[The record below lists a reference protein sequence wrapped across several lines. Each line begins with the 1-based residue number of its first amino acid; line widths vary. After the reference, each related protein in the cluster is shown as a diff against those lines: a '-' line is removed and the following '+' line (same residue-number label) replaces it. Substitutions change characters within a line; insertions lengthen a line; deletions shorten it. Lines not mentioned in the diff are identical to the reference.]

1 MTDLHPDPDSS
12 LRAPRRQLLW
22 MCVIAM
28 VLYLFWWLP
37 PIAARQDAVFRS
49 FAPLV
54 AVQAHIHKR
63 FVEPIDDD
71 RLVMG
76 AIRGMIGE
84 LDPYSVYMPP
94 QQYLDFMQRPAEGYV
109 GIGIQVDVD
118 AATNQLVIIGPT
130 DDSPAFDAGVRIGDV
145 IVEIAGQK
153 VSRVMPFESTQR
165 LHGLEGSYA
174 HFTVER
180 PPDHQRLEFAVKR
193 RRIPTRSVAGF
204 LRLPGDTWDYMLDRP
219 RGIGYICVREFW
231 EQTASS
237 FNEAVDSLVAG
248 GLRGLVLDL
257 RFNPG
262 GDMHACLKI
271 ADRFIGSGVLLTT
284 RNRLAV
290 ESASEASAAD
300 DLPSFPVV
308 VLINGSSASGAE
320 IVAGILQHYRRAVV
334 VGERSFGKGSVQ
346 TLIPMEDGDSALR
359 LTTAYYYLP
368 DGRCIH
374 RRHDMD
380 EEAPWGIRPDITV
393 VLSNQEETD
402 LYQEMNRMRR
412 PVSDDNPP
420 RQIAADRQL
429 AAALKLLVEQLDAGT
444 AGAAAQG
451 GQAQ

>member
-1 MTDLHPDPDSS
+1 
-12 LRAPRRQLLW
+12 
-22 MCVIAM
+22 
-28 VLYLFWWLP
+28 
-37 PIAARQDAVFRS
+37 
-49 FAPLV
+49 
-54 AVQAHIHKR
+54 
-63 FVEPIDDD
+63 
-71 RLVMG
+71 
-76 AIRGMIGE
+76 
-84 LDPYSVYMPP
+84 
-94 QQYLDFMQRPAEGYV
+94 
-109 GIGIQVDVD
+109 
-118 AATNQLVIIGPT
+118 
-130 DDSPAFDAGVRIGDV
+130 
-145 IVEIAGQK
+145 
-153 VSRVMPFESTQR
+153 
-165 LHGLEGSYA
+165 
-174 HFTVER
+174 
-180 PPDHQRLEFAVKR
+180 
-193 RRIPTRSVAGF
+193 
-204 LRLPGDTWDYMLDRP
+204 
-219 RGIGYICVREFW
+219 
-231 EQTASS
+231 
-237 FNEAVDSLVAG
+237 
-248 GLRGLVLDL
+248 
-257 RFNPG
+257 
-262 GDMHACLKI
+262 MHACLKI